1 MKILSIDVG
10 IKNLAYCLMERG
22 VTICKWDVLD
32 LTADLKK
39 QCDITDKNGKCTS
52 CAKFMKNGIYY
63 CLKHSKKEKY
73 MAPTSKLK
81 QTQLNKLNI
90 EELNELIK
98 KHDIVCSDSTKK
110 RDIIKEINDYFINNC
125 FEIVEH
131 KSASD
136 IDLVILGKK
145 LKLMFDDAFNDCSD
159 IDRIIIENQISP
171 IANRMKTLQGM
182 IAQYFIMKN
191 MNIEIEFVSA
201 SNKLKGEDIVEQT
214 ESKELSYNQRK
225 KLSVSRCQDIIQK
238 NYVDWYQFFVNNKKK
253 DDLADA
259 FMQGRWYLRNI
270 RTRSGSL

>member
-22 VTICKWDVLD
+22 LTICKWDVID

-39 QCDITDKNGKCTS
+39 QCNITDKNGKCTS

-73 MAPTSKLK
+73 MVPTSKLK

-90 EELNELIK
+90 DELNELIK

-110 RDIIKEINDYFINNC
+110 RDIIKENNDYFINNC
-125 FEIVEH
+125 FENVEH
-131 KSASD
+131 KNASD

-145 LKLMFDDAFNDCSD
+145 LKVNFDDAFNDCSD
-159 IDRIIIENQISP
+159 IDRIVIENQISP

-191 MNIEIEFVSA
+191 INVEIEFVSA
-201 SNKLKGEDIVEQT
+201 SNKLKGEDIIEQT
-214 ESKELSYNQRK
+214 ESKELTYNQRK

-238 NYVDWYQFFVNNKKK
+238 NYVEWYQFFVNNKKK

>member
-22 VTICKWDVLD
+22 LTICKWDVID

-39 QCDITDKNGKCTS
+39 QCNITDKNGKCTS

-73 MAPTSKLK
+73 MVPTSKLK

-90 EELNELIK
+90 DELNELIK

-125 FEIVEH
+125 FENVEH
-131 KSASD
+131 KNASD

-145 LKLMFDDAFNDCSD
+145 LKVNFDDAFNDCSD
-159 IDRIIIENQISP
+159 IDRIVIENQISP

-191 MNIEIEFVSA
+191 INVEIEFVSA
-201 SNKLKGEDIVEQT
+201 SNKLKGEDIIEQT
-214 ESKELSYNQRK
+214 ESKELTYNQRK

-238 NYVDWYQFFVNNKKK
+238 NYVEWYQFFVNNKKK

>member
-22 VTICKWDVLD
+22 VTICKWDVID

-39 QCDITDKNGKCTS
+39 QCNITDKNGKCTS

-73 MAPTSKLK
+73 MVPTSKLK

-90 EELNELIK
+90 DELNELIK

-125 FEIVEH
+125 FENVEH
-131 KSASD
+131 KNASD

-145 LKLMFDDAFNDCSD
+145 LKVNFDDAFNDCSD
-159 IDRIIIENQISP
+159 IDRIVIENQISP

-191 MNIEIEFVSA
+191 INVEIEFVSA
-201 SNKLKGEDIVEQT
+201 SNKLKGEDIIEQT
-214 ESKELSYNQRK
+214 ESKELTYNQRK

-238 NYVDWYQFFVNNKKK
+238 NYVEWYQFFVNNKKK

>member
-22 VTICKWDVLD
+22 INICKWDVID
-32 LTADLKK
+32 LTEDFKK
-39 QCDITDKNGKCTS
+39 QCDVTDKNGKCIS
-52 CAKFMKNGIYY
+52 CAKFMKNDIYY

-81 QTQLNKLNI
+81 QAQLNKLNI

-98 KHDIVCSDSTKK
+98 KHDIVCSDSTKR
-110 RDIIKEINDYFINNC
+110 RDIIKEINEYFINNC
-125 FEIVEH
+125 FENVEH
-131 KSASD
+131 KHASD

-145 LKLMFDDAFNDCSD
+145 LKMKFDEAFNDCTD
-159 IDRIIIENQISP
+159 IDRIVIENQISP

-191 MNIEIEFVSA
+191 INIEIEFVSA
-201 SNKLKGEDIVEQT
+201 SNKLKDEDVIEQT
-214 ESKELSYNQRK
+214 ESNVLTYNQRK
-225 KLSVSRCQDIIQK
+225 NLSVSRCQDIIQK
-238 NYVDWYQFFVNNKKK
+238 NYVEWYQFFVNNKKK

>member
-10 IKNLAYCLMERG
+10 IKNLAYCLMERDAN
-22 VTICKWDVLD
+22 ICKWGVID
-32 LTADLKK
+32 LTDDLKK
-39 QCDITDKNGKCTS
+39 QCDISDKKGKCNKD
-52 CAKFMKNGIYY
+52 AKFMKNGIYY

-73 MAPTSKLK
+73 MTPSTKIK
-81 QTQLNKLNI
+81 QSELNKLTI

-98 KHDIVCSDSTKK
+98 KYDIVCNNFTKK
-110 RDIIKEINDYFINNC
+110 KDIIKDVNEYFINNC
-125 FEIVEH
+125 FENVEY
-131 KSASD
+131 KNASD

-145 LKLMFDDAFNDCSD
+145 LKMKFDEVFNTCFD
-159 IDRIIIENQISP
+159 IDRIVIENQISP

-201 SNKLKGEDIVEQT
+201 CNKLKGEDTIEKT
-214 ESKELSYNQRK
+214 DTKELSYNQRK

-238 NYVDWYQFFVNNKKK
+238 NYGDWYQFFINNKKK

-259 FMQGRWYLRNI
+259 FMQGKWYLRNI